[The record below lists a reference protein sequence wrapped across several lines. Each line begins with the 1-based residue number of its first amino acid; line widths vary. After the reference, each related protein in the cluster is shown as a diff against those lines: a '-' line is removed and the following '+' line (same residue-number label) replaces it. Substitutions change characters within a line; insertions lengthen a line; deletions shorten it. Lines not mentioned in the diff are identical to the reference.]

1 MKPYTE
7 IDVGDNNF
15 IREFKSDISSDELE
29 WHLDKEDRIIEVVNN
44 DGGWEFQLD
53 NSLPILLKETI
64 FIPRETYHRVIK
76 GKGALTL
83 RIQKLYGSEN
93 NNYTGKN

>member
-1 MKPYTE
+1 MKPYSE
-7 IDVGDNNF
+7 IDVGDGKF

-29 WHLDKEDRIIEVVNN
+29 WHLDKEDRIVEVIDNA
-44 DGGWEFQLD
+44 GGWEFQLD

-76 GKGALTL
+76 GKGTL
-83 RIQKLYGSEN
+83 ILKIQKLYGSEN
-93 NNYTGKN
+93 DNYTGKN